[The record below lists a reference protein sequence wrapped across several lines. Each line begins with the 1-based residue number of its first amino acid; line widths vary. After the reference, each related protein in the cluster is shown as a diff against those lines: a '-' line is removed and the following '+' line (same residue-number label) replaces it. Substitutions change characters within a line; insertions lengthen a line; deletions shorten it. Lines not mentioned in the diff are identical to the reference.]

1 MPEARTPTFMP
12 RSLASLLG
20 PGVAP
25 PPQAV
30 AMRTPVPVTGG
41 QYLAWVI
48 AVVSALGDAARL
60 ANREAALERARAAF
74 LHLDAGDRAL
84 ITPLA
89 QAVARSESTA
99 WADPLR
105 ALTEP
110 DPDAA
115 MQAQWEKL
123 TAEQR
128 EVLGPVARELGAR
141 AASDHTVAASLA
153 ECRDHQAGGFDA
165 GSGQGRLD
173 SSIFAAAGR
182 RAVGFTAHPTPE
194 QLLARFGL
202 ASFRPGQR
210 EAVQAALDGRSCLLA
225 LPTGA
230 GKSLCY
236 QLPAIAS
243 DALTVVVSPLIAL
256 IGDQHQRLLDI
267 GVRSTMLASTLGA
280 DVNRAG
286 INAVATDSQVV
297 FCAPE
302 RFASGAFRRALAQRR
317 IGLFVVDEA
326 HCVSEW
332 GHDFRPDYLRLRPV
346 IEELGEPPV
355 MAATAT
361 ATPKVA
367 AEIVARLG
375 MIDPVMVRR
384 GFDRPNISFDTIEF
398 AGEGAVG
405 RKRATLLNGLRD
417 PDNRPAIVYCGT
429 RKDTEDVAGA
439 LRADGLAAVGYHAGL
454 PGEERTA
461 AQRAFIEGRAD
472 VIVATNAFGMG
483 VDFPFGVRSVW
494 HWALPASVEAYYQ
507 EAGRAGRDGL
517 PARAVMLAMRGDLGR
532 LVQFIRNAELAP
544 GDVRQLLRRL
554 RSSAQDGVATI
565 DARAQDDRERVAL
578 AVAERCGA
586 VTLAPGPG
594 GSVAVSFWGELDD
607 ARAQRVCREATGRR
621 WDAYQA
627 LKAFATDGE
636 TCRRQQILD
645 HFGDPAQPAPTGRC
659 CDVCDPPQWLTV
671 ADRAPAK
678 RRGPSSGEPAGPP
691 VDPVAFDRLKVWRSG
706 RADGKPAYTVATNAV
721 LEEVLRRRPGEPGD
735 LLAIHGI
742 GPSFVTKHG
751 ESLLAE
757 LATIG

>member
-1 MPEARTPTFMP
+1 M
-12 RSLASLLG
+12 
-20 PGVAP
+20 
-25 PPQAV
+25 
-30 AMRTPVPVTGG
+30 
-41 QYLAWVI
+41 
-48 AVVSALGDAARL
+48 
-60 ANREAALERARAAF
+60 
-74 LHLDAGDRAL
+74 
-84 ITPLA
+84 
-89 QAVARSESTA
+89 
-99 WADPLR
+99 
-105 ALTEP
+105 
-110 DPDAA
+110 
-115 MQAQWEKL
+115 
-123 TAEQR
+123 
-128 EVLGPVARELGAR
+128 
-141 AASDHTVAASLA
+141 AASLGA
-153 ECRDHQAGGFDA
+153 CRDHQAGGFDA
-165 GSGQGRLD
+165 GNGQGRLD
-173 SSIFAAAGR
+173 SALFAQADR
-182 RAVGFTAHPTPE
+182 RAVGFTAQATPE

-202 ASFRPGQR
+202 PTFRPGQR

-225 LPTGA
+225 LPTRA

-267 GVRSTMLASTLGA
+267 GVRSTMLASTLGVA
-280 DVNRAG
+280 ANRAG
-286 INAVATDSQVV
+286 VAAVAGDSQVV

-302 RFASGAFRRALAQRR
+302 RFASGAFRRALSQRR

-346 IEELGEPPV
+346 IEELGNPPV

-367 AEIVARLG
+367 AEIVQRLG

-398 AGEGAVG
+398 SGDGAVA

-417 PDNRPAIVYCGT
+417 PANRPAIVYCGT

-454 PGEERTA
+454 AGEERTA
-461 AQRAFIEGRAD
+461 AQRAFIEARAD

-507 EAGRAGRDGL
+507 EAGRAGRDGR

-532 LVQFIRNAELAP
+532 LVQFIHNAELTPA
-544 GDVRQLLRRL
+544 DVRRMLARL
-554 RSSAQDGVATI
+554 RSRAEDGVALI
-565 DARAQDDRERVAL
+565 DPRGQDDQERIAL

-594 GSVAVSFWGELDD
+594 GGVAVSFWGELDD
-607 ARAQRVCREATGRR
+607 ARAQRVCREARGRR

-627 LKAFATDGE
+627 LKAFATGHD

-645 HFGDPAQPAPTGRC
+645 HFGDPAHPAPTGRC
-659 CDVCDPPQWLTV
+659 CDVCDPPDWLTV
-671 ADRAPAK
+671 AEHAPAK
-678 RRGPSSGEPAGPP
+678 RRGAPSGAPAGPP
-691 VDPVAFDRLKVWRSG
+691 VDQVAFEQLKAWRSG

-721 LEEVLRRRPGEPGD
+721 LEEVLRRRPAGPD
-735 LLAIHGI
+735 ALLDIRGI
-742 GPSFVTKHG
+742 GPSFVAKHG